1 MRFLFRRDTAAAVQ
15 RGLLG
20 PTFAALVM
28 MTAAANAQTAAPP
41 ADAQAAPPVVGA
53 QTAAPATDA
62 AAAQAPAD
70 AASENAVEYCKN
82 ITNAAADA
90 RFARQ
95 AATLKELEAE
105 VDKRIAALEAK
116 RAEYE
121 TWLQRREDFLK
132 KADDSV
138 IAIYTQMKPE
148 ATATQLSVMPE
159 EAAAA
164 ILAKLQPRISSA
176 VLNEMDP
183 AKAAQLAAFM
193 TGLAARDIPK
203 GTGG

>member
-1 MRFLFRRDTAAAVQ
+1 MQ

-20 PTFAALVM
+20 PAFAVLVM
-28 MTAAANAQTAAPP
+28 MTAAANAE
-41 ADAQAAPPVVGA
+41 
-53 QTAAPATDA
+53 TAAPAADAQGAAPAAADA
-62 AAAQAPAD
+62 APAQPQVPVD
-70 AASENAVEYCKN
+70 AASENAIEYCKN

-116 RAEYE
+116 RAEYQS
-121 TWLQRREDFLK
+121 WLQRREDFLR
-132 KADDSV
+132 KADESV

-148 ATATQLSVMPE
+148 ATATQLSIMPD

-164 ILAKLQPRISSA
+164 ILAKLQPRIASA

-183 AKAAQLAAFM
+183 AKAAQLAAYM

>member
-1 MRFLFRRDTAAAVQ
+1 MRFLFRRDTAAVK

-41 ADAQAAPPVVGA
+41 ADAQAAAPSATDVAPAQPPVPV
-53 QTAAPATDA
+53 
-62 AAAQAPAD
+62 D
-70 AASENAVEYCKN
+70 AASENAIEYCKN

-183 AKAAQLAAFM
+183 AKAAQLAAYM